1 MVLKLR
7 ERWFHGDQRQSVWA
21 TGGKGTYLGLAVDEG
36 ISKQGGRF
44 SSLVVLVHSMG
55 SLTRHQA
62 GPLLIHA

>member
-1 MVLKLR
+1 MVPWRSEAKCLGYWWK
-7 ERWFHGDQRQSVWA
+7 GDLFA
-21 TGGKGTYLGLAVDEG
+21 TRAVDEG